1 MKINNLTKKFG
12 SKVIFNNFSLELQ
25 DNGINYILG
34 ESGIGKT
41 TILRIIAGLDKSF
54 KGEISPS
61 DAKISCVFQE
71 PRLFPNLTLK
81 ENVEIVSQASKFK
94 LEELLKILELENE
107 ANSLPASLSGGMKM
121 RASIAR
127 ALYHD
132 GDVYLMD
139 EPFAALNDELKAR
152 ALPKIFELLKGKTVI
167 IVTHNVEEANKFAD
181 KIINLDLLK
190 RA

>member
-181 KIINLDLLK
+181 NIINLDLLK

>member
-12 SKVIFNNFSLELQ
+12 SKVIFNNFSLEFQ
-25 DNGINYILG
+25 DNKVNYLLG
-34 ESGIGKT
+34 ESGVGKT
-41 TILRIIAGLDKSF
+41 TILRIIAGLDMDF
-54 KGEISPS
+54 KGEIVPS
-61 DAKISCVFQE
+61 NAKISCVFQE
-71 PRLFPNLTLK
+71 PRLFPKLTLK
-81 ENVEIVSQASKFK
+81 ENVEIVSESSKYK
-94 LEELLKILELENE
+94 IEDLLEILELENE
-107 ANSLPASLSGGMKM
+107 VNSLPSSLSGGMKM

-167 IVTHNVEEANKFAD
+167 IVTHNAEEANKFAN